1 MLRVTMHSHSLK
13 NHFLIAMP
21 TLADNRF
28 AKTVT
33 YICEHNEGGAMGI
46 VINQPASISHGE
58 LFSQLKLG
66 ANIQNDFPLLLGGPV
81 KKERGFVLH
90 SADRHWASTMSVSAD
105 ISITGSKDILED
117 IANNN
122 GPKDALIALGYAGWS
137 TNQLE
142 KEIAD
147 NSWLTV
153 PANKEIIFHTPIE
166 KRWESSAQQLGI
178 DLHLLSSQAGHA

>member
-1 MLRVTMHSHSLK
+1 MHSHSLK
-13 NHFLIAMP
+13 NHFLVAMP
-21 TLADNRF
+21 TLTDNRF

-46 VINQPASISHGE
+46 VINQPASISHNE
-58 LFSQLKLG
+58 LFQQLKLN
-66 ANIQNDFPLLLGGPV
+66 ADIDNDFPLLLGGPV
-81 KKERGFVLH
+81 KKDRGFVLH
-90 SADRHWASTMSVSAD
+90 TSDRHWASTMQVSKE

-122 GPKDALIALGYAGWS
+122 GPDNALIALGYAGWS

-142 KEIAD
+142 QEIAN

-153 PANKEIIFHTPIE
+153 PASKEIIFNTPIE
-166 KRWESSAQQLGI
+166 KRWTSSAEQLGI
-178 DLHLLSSQAGHA
+178 DLCLLSSEVGHA

>member
-1 MLRVTMHSHSLK
+1 MTTYSLK

-21 TLADNRF
+21 SLTDSRF
-28 AKTVT
+28 SKTVT

-46 VINQPASISHGE
+46 VINQPASISYSE

-66 ANIQNDFPLLLGGPV
+66 ENIATDEPLLLGGPV

-90 SADRHWASTMSVSAD
+90 SGEQSWASTMPVSDD
-105 ISITGSKDILED
+105 ISITGSKDILEA
-117 IANNN
+117 IANNQ
-122 GPKDALIALGYAGWS
+122 GPKSALIALGYAGWS

-142 KEIAD
+142 QEIAE

-153 PANKEIIFHTPIE
+153 PGNKQIIFDTPIE
-166 KRWESSAQQLGI
+166 ERWASSAKQLGI
-178 DLHLLSSQAGHA
+178 DLHLLSTQAGHA